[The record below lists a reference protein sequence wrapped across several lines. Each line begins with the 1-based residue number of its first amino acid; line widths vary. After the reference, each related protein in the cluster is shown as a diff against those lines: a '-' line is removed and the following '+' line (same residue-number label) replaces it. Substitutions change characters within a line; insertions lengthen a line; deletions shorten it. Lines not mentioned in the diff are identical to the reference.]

1 MICITYPNASEYYGS
16 FRDVAVDTHHT
27 VLFNIRKSVQCAKSG
42 KRNQEAEKELFPKT
56 FILAFDLI
64 FSLFESIQS
73 AMLLHIFLNAL
84 FSHYIQ
90 HIVYTG
96 ISRPLHRLYYPAPW
110 IPPSKSNTFSRVK
123 KLTFKL

>member
-1 MICITYPNASEYYGS
+1 M
-16 FRDVAVDTHHT
+16 
-27 VLFNIRKSVQCAKSG
+27 QCAKSG

-64 FSLFESIQS
+64 FSVFESILS
-73 AMLLHIFLNAL
+73 TIMLIFFLNAL

-96 ISRPLHRLYYPAPW
+96 ISRPLHRLYYPTP
-110 IPPSKSNTFSRVK
+110 
-123 KLTFKL
+123 

>member
-1 MICITYPNASEYYGS
+1 M
-16 FRDVAVDTHHT
+16 
-27 VLFNIRKSVQCAKSG
+27 QCAKSG

-64 FSLFESIQS
+64 FSVFESILS
-73 AMLLHIFLNAL
+73 TTMLLHIFFLNAL

-96 ISRPLHRLYYPAPW
+96 ISRPLHRLYYPAP
-110 IPPSKSNTFSRVK
+110 
-123 KLTFKL
+123 